1 MRIAECGMAKKQKF
15 VAAGFSLSK
24 IKAITLINH

>member
-1 MRIAECGMAKKQKF
+1 MAKKQKF

-24 IKAITLINH
+24 IKAITLITIDLIRPIR